1 MAPRN
6 LYSAGATMSLT
17 TRVLSSLAAGLV
29 AGALVSAS
37 GNPTLLSAVAWI
49 APLGE
54 LWVNAIRMTVVPL
67 VVAMLIGG
75 VASVSD
81 LSSVGRLGARTIAT
95 FLLLLLGTAVLA
107 LLAAPPLFSLIDIDP
122 RTVAGLRLDS
132 AVAPNEVREL
142 PSFSEWLTALVP
154 TNPIR
159 AAADS
164 AMLPLV
170 VFSILFAL
178 AIMRTPTAT
187 KKTLLDFFRALGE
200 TMLVLVR
207 WVILAAPI
215 GVFALALALATRL
228 GGGAAGALGLYVL
241 VISALFVGMTLL
253 LYPVAVIGGRVSFR
267 SFAKAISPAQAVALS
282 TRSSLASLPALIDV
296 AQTRLRL
303 PSAVSGFVLPLAVAT
318 FKMSTPITHLGG
330 AIFLSGL
337 YGIPLSA
344 LQLLTIAALG
354 VLLSFSSPGIP
365 SGSLVIMVPVLVS
378 VGLPPEGVG
387 ILIAV
392 DVLPD
397 VAKTILNVT
406 GDIVAATVVAAHS
419 GAIIPA
425 ERPAHAIPGSA
436 FTAAESSS

>member
-1 MAPRN
+1 
-6 LYSAGATMSLT
+6 MSLT
-17 TRVLSSLAAGLV
+17 TRVLASLVAGLV

-37 GNPTLLSAVAWI
+37 ASPALLSVVSWI

-81 LSSVGRLGARTIAT
+81 LSSVGRLGARTIAI
-95 FLLLLLGTAVLA
+95 FLVLLLGTAVLA
-107 LLAAPPLFSLIDIDP
+107 LVAAPPLFSFIDIDP
-122 RTVAGLRLDS
+122 RTIAGLRLDN
-132 AVAPNEVREL
+132 AVAPDAVREL
-142 PSFSEWLTALVP
+142 PNFSQWLTGLVP
-154 TNPIR
+154 TNPIK

-164 AMLPLV
+164 AMLSLV

-178 AIMRTPTAT
+178 AIMRAPTAA
-187 KKTLLDFFRALGE
+187 KNTLLDFFHALGE
-200 TMLVLVR
+200 AMLVLVR
-207 WVILAAPI
+207 WVIQAAPI
-215 GVFALALALATRL
+215 GVFALALALTTRL
-228 GGGAAGALGLYVL
+228 GGSAAGALGIYVL
-241 VISALFVGMTLL
+241 VICALFVGATLL

-267 SFAKAISPAQAVALS
+267 GFAKAILPAQAVALS

-296 AQTRLRL
+296 AETRLRL
-303 PSAVSGFVLPLAVAT
+303 PLAVSGFVLPLAVAT
-318 FKMSTPITHLGG
+318 FKMSTPITHLAG
-330 AIFLSGL
+330 ALFLSEL
-337 YGIPLSA
+337 YGIPLSG

-397 VAKTILNVT
+397 VTKTVLNVT

-419 GAIIPA
+419 GEISPA
-425 ERPAHAIPGSA
+425 ARPAKAIA
-436 FTAAESSS
+436 